1 MDIRCSDVCRLE
13 IHENLTVSEFN
24 EIHLGE
30 SISRDYSNGE
40 VRFIIQDLE
49 RILVELL
56 FFPS

>member
-1 MDIRCSDVCRLE
+1 MDIGCSDARRLE

-30 SISRDYSNGE
+30 SISRDDSNGE

-49 RILVELL
+49 RILVELPIFL
-56 FFPS
+56 S